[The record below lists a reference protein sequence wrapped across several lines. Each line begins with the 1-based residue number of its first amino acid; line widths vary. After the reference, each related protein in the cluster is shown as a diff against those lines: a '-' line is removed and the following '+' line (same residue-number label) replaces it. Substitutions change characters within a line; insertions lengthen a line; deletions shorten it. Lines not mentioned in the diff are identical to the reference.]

1 MVIKVDKKI
10 DVVVAYK
17 PIKKILENEE
27 MSLEKRVEMTL
38 ELVDE
43 ILEQAEK

>member
-1 MVIKVDKKI
+1 MIEVGTKI

-17 PIKKILENEE
+17 PIKKILENKE
-27 MSLEKRVEMTL
+27 MSLEKRVEMAL

-43 ILEQAEK
+43 VLEQAEK